1 MHATNTCHTTVDN
14 MGHPSI
20 LLPRSVTSVS
30 GPIPSF
36 PKIAAAPTTIVFF
49 LLLPLLLFLNLLLQN
64 ELTPSKVRQHKY
76 FLRKHFEYD
85 HPLLHTYM
93 QTHAH
98 INTHMH
104 ARKQTLTRTDT
115 RHKET
120 ETQRHR
126 DAQAH
131 TNRSLDSDTET

>member
-98 INTHMH
+98 INTHTCTH
-104 ARKQTLTRTDT
+104 ASKRSPAQTRDTKKQRL
-115 RHKET
+115 
-120 ETQRHR
+120 
-126 DAQAH
+126 
-131 TNRSLDSDTET
+131 SDTETRRHTQTNH

>member
-98 INTHMH
+98 INTHTCTH
-104 ARKQTLTRTDT
+104 ASKRSPAQTRDTRKQ
-115 RHKET
+115 RH
-120 ETQRHR
+120 
-126 DAQAH
+126 
-131 TNRSLDSDTET
+131 SDTETRRHTQTDH